1 MDKFDREIISRIYRE
16 WRQEVKRKRRDGG
29 LLLIYIYNII
39 NINIY
44 IINIIL
50 ILIILIINI
59 INNLTCKSSD
69 IFVIENFL
77 SVSAS
82 IDYFIYINTLYN
94 DQCFLIIFCHRFDSC
109 LNSFYIKKK
118 KYPISFKICNPF
130 QKFKRLRFFFL
141 FKLFYGRKN
150 KYVK

>member
-69 IFVIENFL
+69 IFVIVKIFCL
-77 SVSAS
+77 
-82 IDYFIYINTLYN
+82 F
-94 DQCFLIIFCHRFDSC
+94 QPRLII
-109 LNSFYIKKK
+109 SFI
-118 KYPISFKICNPF
+118 
-130 QKFKRLRFFFL
+130 
-141 FKLFYGRKN
+141 
-150 KYVK
+150 